1 MMVTD
6 DIIIGHRDR
15 DRAGW
20 SSYFGDKIDVADG
33 KGQLREEKETKMTWY
48 IYNFVPC
55 MFILL
60 IAFFICGISVVN
72 FQYNPPKT
80 TCQIGFLLTFE
91 LP

>member
-1 MMVTD
+1 
-6 DIIIGHRDR
+6 
-15 DRAGW
+15 
-20 SSYFGDKIDVADG
+20 
-33 KGQLREEKETKMTWY
+33 
-48 IYNFVPC
+48 

-91 LP
+91 LPWRILFLHTGVIFILHIIW